1 MPRIPPPPAD
11 KKPSPPSLVLLKW
24 LLFLALVVGGML
36 SWPKQENA
44 GPAVPPP
51 VAKPPAA
58 QSTNS
63 TISDTAQPRPAP
75 RPVKPTAA
83 TVPAP
88 APVPAASQPSST
100 IVRNVVVYDL
110 RGRKINLGDVD
121 LAPTLERIKAG
132 ERLEHRND
140 GSVFHNYPASGG
152 RGCLL
157 PQKPDGYYHE
167 YVHPTPGVSGPGPQ
181 RIIIG
186 GHGEIYYTPDHYE
199 SFIPIQAATPEKPTG
214 PPAKTTGSKR
224 SRR

>member
-1 MPRIPPPPAD
+1 MPSPPPPPVVNKRPA
-11 KKPSPPSLVLLKW
+11 PPSLVLLKW
-24 LLFLALVVGGML
+24 LVFVVLVVAGL
-36 SWPKQENA
+36 FSWPKQEES
-44 GPAVPPP
+44 GSSVPATQ
-51 VAKPPAA
+51 PPAA
-58 QSTNS
+58 RSTPS
-63 TISDTAQPRPAP
+63 TLPAAAQPKPVRQTAKATPAP
-75 RPVKPTAA
+75 I
-83 TVPAP
+83 
-88 APVPAASQPSST
+88 PAASQASST
-100 IVRNVVVYDL
+100 VVHNVVVYDL
-110 RGRKINLGDVD
+110 RGKKISLGDVD

-167 YVHPTPGVSGPGPQ
+167 YVHPTPGISGPGPQ

-214 PPAKTTGSKR
+214 PPAKTSSSKR